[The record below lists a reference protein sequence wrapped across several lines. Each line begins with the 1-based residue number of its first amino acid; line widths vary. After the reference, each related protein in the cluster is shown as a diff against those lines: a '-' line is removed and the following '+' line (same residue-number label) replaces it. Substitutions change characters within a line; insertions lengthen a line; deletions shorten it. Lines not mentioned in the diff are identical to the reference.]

1 MYCHQHFLRS
11 IMACDK
17 ASGGMHIDLHGKVA
31 NTPEDPALSLLVC
44 GLEIQTNKTSSI
56 VFFVC
61 IYLFNRNIKTKI
73 RKKDYK

>member
-31 NTPEDPALSLLVC
+31 NAPEDPALSPLVC
-44 GLEIQTNKTSSI
+44 GLENRQKRHQILSFLS
-56 VFFVC
+56 VFIC
-61 IYLFNRNIKTKI
+61 LTGEI
-73 RKKDYK
+73 RQR